1 MPMERAKKVFTII
14 LDIVEK
20 YIPAA
25 TFGIMFSLFILQ
37 IFFRYFLNN
46 PLTWPYELTLFAF
59 IWTVMLGAGNAM
71 RWDEHVEFGV
81 IYDKL
86 SSKGKC
92 WFRVLGNAM
101 VTVAFLISIVP
112 VYKSVMAY
120 DYRKSA
126 ELRIPYHIAF
136 FPFVILLVIIMGRNL
151 YRLRGDVKQLFQ
163 S

>member
-1 MPMERAKKVFTII
+1 METAKKTFAII

-20 YIPAA
+20 YIPAL

-37 IFFRYFLNN
+37 IFFRYFLNS

-59 IWTVMLGAGNAM
+59 IWTVMLGGGYAM
-71 RWDEHVEFGV
+71 RLDDHVEFGV
-81 IYDKL
+81 VYDKL
-86 SSKGKC
+86 SSRGKC
-92 WFRVLGNAM
+92 WFRLIGNGL

-112 VYKSVMAY
+112 VYKSVMAF

-126 ELRIPYHIAF
+126 VLRIPYHIAF
-136 FPFVILLVIIMGRNL
+136 FPFVVLFLIIIGRNL
-151 YRLRGDVKQLFQ
+151 YRLSQDFKQLRR